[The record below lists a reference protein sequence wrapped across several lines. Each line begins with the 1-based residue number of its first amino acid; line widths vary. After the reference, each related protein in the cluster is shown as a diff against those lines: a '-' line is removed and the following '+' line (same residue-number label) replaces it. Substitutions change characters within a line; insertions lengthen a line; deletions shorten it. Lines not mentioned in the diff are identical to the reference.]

1 MAASAIQLLISLG
14 DYPRT
19 VVFDSEAFIVLSN
32 DSLEEPMF
40 EVVQKLTNRHSF
52 LTEVPAR
59 CLCLQIQTWQSATP
73 EQVEVEVF
81 LDQLTWLGSI
91 PMLMH

>member
-1 MAASAIQLLISLG
+1 MMTPIELLLTLG

-19 VVFDSEAFIVLSN
+19 IVFESEAFIVLAN
-32 DSLEEPMF
+32 DSPEEPMY

-52 LTEVPAR
+52 LIGVQAK
-59 CLCLQIQTWQSATP
+59 CLRHQTFEWKDNAP
-73 EQVEVEVF
+73 EQVEVENY